1 VATDVKTLMDRDASP
16 SASPVTADVRS
27 LQEAGDEVFRRLVES
42 VRDYAIFLL
51 SPRGTIVTW
60 NVGAQRIKGYT
71 ASEVIGKHFS
81 IFYTPEALATGWPE
95 EELRRS
101 AKDGRFEDEGWRVR
115 KDGSR
120 FWANVVISPI
130 FGGAGRLIGF
140 SKITRDLTERRRH
153 EEELRERERNLRL
166 LIDGVRDHAMF
177 LLDRRGRIRTWNV
190 GAQRMLGYTA
200 EDAIGRDIRSLYT
213 PQDQTSGR
221 ATAELAAARRS
232 VSLHVEGWRSKADG
246 TQIWVE
252 VATTALFDDAHR
264 VQGFVQI
271 VRDLSERLRAEA
283 LESEGRRISQFIA
296 LLSHELRN
304 PLAPIQNA
312 VAVLGKA
319 GVRPDLKWCAEVIS
333 RQAAHMKRLVDD
345 LLDVSRVTS
354 GKIGIEKK
362 PVDLR
367 SVITMAVDA
376 LRGTAAE
383 RGHTITTHL
392 ARAPLIV
399 MGDPTRLHQ
408 VMTNLLMNSLK
419 FTPPQGRIDVSA
431 EWRDEIAH
439 VQVTD
444 TGIGMSASLLRHVF
458 EPFVQGPEA
467 LDRPEGGLGIGLT
480 LVKSIVELHGG
491 TVTASSGGSDQGS
504 TISLTL
510 PLCDTHS
517 TADDS
522 SSPAQRVHAATS
534 ILIVD
539 DNQDAADSLAMML
552 RLEGHDVRVAN
563 DGPQALALVQEM
575 QPAVVVLD
583 IGLPNMSGYEVAR
596 RLKSMPLKTNVR
608 LIALTGYGQD
618 DDLRAAFDAGFEQH
632 LTKPV
637 DPAEL
642 LRAIG

>member
-1 VATDVKTLMDRDASP
+1 MDRDASQ

-81 IFYTPEALATGWPE
+81 IFYTPDALATGWPE

-101 AKDGRFEDEGWRVR
+101 AKEGRFEDEGWRVR

-130 FGGAGRLIGF
+130 FSGAGRLIGF

-200 EDAIGRDIRSLYT
+200 EDAVGRDIRSLYI

-264 VQGFVQI
+264 LQGFVQI

-312 VAVLGKA
+312 VAVLGKV
-319 GVRPDLKWCAEVIS
+319 GVRPDLKWCADVIS

-392 ARAPLIV
+392 AEAPLIV

-408 VMTNLLMNSLK
+408 VMTNLLMNSMK

-517 TADDS
+517 TADDG
-522 SSPAQRVHAATS
+522 SSPAQRVHTATR

-539 DNQDAADSLAMML
+539 DNQDSADSLAMML
-552 RLEGHDVRVAN
+552 RLEGHDVHVAN
-563 DGPQALALVQEM
+563 DGPQALALVEEV

-596 RLKSMPLKTNVR
+596 RLKSMPLNTSIR